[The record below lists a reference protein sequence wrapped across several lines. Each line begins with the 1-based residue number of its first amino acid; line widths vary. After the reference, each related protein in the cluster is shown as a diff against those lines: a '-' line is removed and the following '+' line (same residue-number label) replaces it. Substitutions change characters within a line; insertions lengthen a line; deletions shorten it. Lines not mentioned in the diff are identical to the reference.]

1 MDVRDRELDLI
12 FEGNGFLYNMV
23 RIMAGTL
30 IEIGTGDREPESVTE
45 VFLVISNKDIINSVF
60 RYSWFQFAHVPYL
73 LWKQARLVL
82 TQSHR

>member
-45 VFLVISNKDIINSVF
+45 VFRTKDPGKGRHYPAASGPVF
-60 RYSWFQFAHVPYL
+60 R
-73 LWKQARLVL
+73 
-82 TQSHR
+82 